1 MLLSPSLFKIRK
13 IDIFKIRKK
22 DIARTFFH
30 IGILIAYWG
39 ALMPWFIWKIEGV
52 YFILSFMFIFMSM
65 LISRTLESPL
75 FTRKDY
81 HIPMMSYLI
90 LVVMMRIVNGNNI
103 NSYIS
108 LVFYSLIFLSL
119 FSASI
124 TELKKLMKFLCKVM
138 AILLAV
144 SLFFF
149 VLYIL
154 GFPLPNSPIAH
165 EELMYSYTNYYF
177 FLIDDRS
184 FFVLIP
190 RFHSVFMEPG
200 HLGTAGTFLLL
211 TQLGNW
217 KKWYNVILLVST
229 ILTFSLA
236 AFVLLVMVM
245 FANAWIRRKKIL
257 SKLLFLAGFLAIVTV
272 SAIFYNDGDNL
283 LNTLII
289 ERLEVNDGKLAG
301 DNRVTD
307 TFEAA
312 FNDFLQTDDILFG
325 REYEFAEFGWGNAG
339 YRVYI
344 YDYGLVVLVLTILF
358 YILAVSSSRERR
370 AIISMFVIAVAS
382 FWVRATPLSFYYFIP
397 LYAFAY
403 IGHQH
408 IKQPTADTLSH
419 DTE

>member
-1 MLLSPSLFKIRK
+1 MILTPSIFKIRK

-22 DIARTFFH
+22 DIARMCFH

-39 ALMPWFIWKIEGV
+39 ALMPWFVWKIEGV

-65 LISRTLESPL
+65 LISRTLKSPL
-75 FTRKDY
+75 FTRKDFQV
-81 HIPMMSYLI
+81 PMISYLI
-90 LVVMMRIVNGNNI
+90 LVIMMRVVNGNNI

-119 FSASI
+119 FTASI

-149 VLYIL
+149 LLYVL

-177 FLIDDRS
+177 FLIDDRV

-200 HLGTAGTFLLL
+200 HLGTAGAFLLL

-217 KKWYNVILLVST
+217 KKWYNAIILLST

-236 AFVLLVMVM
+236 AFVLLVIVL
-245 FANAWIRRKKIL
+245 FVNAWIKGKRIL
-257 SKLLFLAGFLAIVTV
+257 PKLLCLIGFIVIV
-272 SAIFYNDGDNL
+272 SIGAIFYNDGDNL

-289 ERLEVNDGKLAG
+289 ERLEIDDGKLVG

-325 REYEFAEFGWGNAG
+325 REYELAEFGWGNAG

-344 YDYGLVVLVLTILF
+344 YDYGFVVLVLTILF
-358 YILAVSSSRERR
+358 YILAVWSSMERR
-370 AIISMFVIAVAS
+370 AVISMFVIAVAS

-397 LYAFAY
+397 LYSFAY
-403 IGHQH
+403 IGHQQK
-408 IKQPTADTLSH
+408 IQSSTATLSY
-419 DTE
+419 DTK

>member
-1 MLLSPSLFKIRK
+1 MILTPSIFKIRK

-22 DIARTFFH
+22 DIARMCFH

-39 ALMPWFIWKIEGV
+39 ALMPWFVWKIEGV

-65 LISRTLESPL
+65 LISRTLKSPL
-75 FTRKDY
+75 FTRKDFQV
-81 HIPMMSYLI
+81 PMISYLI
-90 LVVMMRIVNGNNI
+90 LVIMMRVVNGNNI

-119 FSASI
+119 FTASI

-149 VLYIL
+149 LLYIL

-177 FLIDDRS
+177 FLIDDRV

-217 KKWYNVILLVST
+217 KKWYNAIILLST

-236 AFVLLVMVM
+236 AFVLLVIVL
-245 FANAWIRRKKIL
+245 FVNAWIKGKRIL
-257 SKLLFLAGFLAIVTV
+257 PKLLCLIGFIVIV
-272 SAIFYNDGDNL
+272 SIGAIFYNDGDNL

-289 ERLEVNDGKLAG
+289 ERLEIDDGKLVG

-325 REYEFAEFGWGNAG
+325 REYELAEFGWGNAG

-344 YDYGLVVLVLTILF
+344 YDYGFVVLVLTILF
-358 YILAVSSSRERR
+358 YILAVWSSMERR
-370 AIISMFVIAVAS
+370 AVISMFVIAVAS

-397 LYAFAY
+397 LYSFAY
-403 IGHQH
+403 IGHQQK
-408 IKQPTADTLSH
+408 IQS
-419 DTE
+419 

>member
-1 MLLSPSLFKIRK
+1 MILTPSIFKIHK
-13 IDIFKIRKK
+13 IDILRLRKK

-30 IGILIAYWG
+30 IGVLIAYWG
-39 ALMPWFIWKIEGV
+39 ALMPWFVWKIENV
-52 YFILSFMFIFMSM
+52 YFIFSFFFILMSM
-65 LISRTLESPL
+65 LISRTLQSPL
-75 FTRKDY
+75 FTRKDSR
-81 HIPMMSYLI
+81 IPMISYLI
-90 LVVMMRIVNGNNI
+90 LVIMMRIVNGNNV

-119 FSASI
+119 FTASI
-124 TELKKLMKFLCKVM
+124 PELKKLMKFLCKVM
-138 AILLAV
+138 GILLAV

-149 VLYIL
+149 ILYVF
-154 GFPLPNSPIAH
+154 GFPLPNTPIAH

-177 FLIDDRS
+177 FLIDDRA
-184 FFVLIP
+184 FLVFLP

-217 KKWYNVILLVST
+217 KKWYNAIILVST

-245 FANAWIRRKKIL
+245 FVNAWVKGKRIL
-257 SKLLFLAGFLAIVTV
+257 PKLLCLVGFLIIVTIG
-272 SAIFYNDGDNL
+272 ARLYNDGDNL

-289 ERLEVNDGKLAG
+289 ERLEIDDGKLAG

-312 FNDFLQTDDILFG
+312 YNDFLQTDDILFG
-325 REYEFAEFGWGNAG
+325 REYELAEFGWGNAG

-344 YDYGLVVLVLTILF
+344 YDYGLVVLALTILF
-358 YILAVSSSRERR
+358 YILAVSSSKERR

>member
-312 FNDFLQTDDILFG
+312 YNDFLQTDDILFG
-325 REYEFAEFGWGNAG
+325 REYELAEFGWGNAG

-344 YDYGLVVLVLTILF
+344 YDYGLVVLALTILF
-358 YILAVSSSRERR
+358 YILAVSSSKERR

>member
-1 MLLSPSLFKIRK
+1 MC
-13 IDIFKIRKK
+13 
-22 DIARTFFH
+22 FH

-39 ALMPWFIWKIEGV
+39 ALMPWFVWKIEGV

-65 LISRTLESPL
+65 LISRTLKSPL
-75 FTRKDY
+75 FTRKDFQV
-81 HIPMMSYLI
+81 PMISYLI
-90 LVVMMRIVNGNNI
+90 LVIMMRVVNGNNI

-119 FSASI
+119 FTASI

-149 VLYIL
+149 LLYIL

-177 FLIDDRS
+177 FLIDDRV

-217 KKWYNVILLVST
+217 KKWYNAIILLST

-236 AFVLLVMVM
+236 AFVLLVIVL
-245 FANAWIRRKKIL
+245 FVNAWIKGKRIL
-257 SKLLFLAGFLAIVTV
+257 PKLLCLIGFIVIV
-272 SAIFYNDGDNL
+272 SIGAIFYNDGDNL

-289 ERLEVNDGKLAG
+289 ERLEIDDGKLVG

-325 REYEFAEFGWGNAG
+325 REYELAEFGWGNAG

-344 YDYGLVVLVLTILF
+344 YDYGFVVLVLTILF
-358 YILAVSSSRERR
+358 YILAVWSSMERR
-370 AIISMFVIAVAS
+370 AVISMFVIAVAS

-397 LYAFAY
+397 LYSFAY
-403 IGHQH
+403 IGHQQK
-408 IKQPTADTLSH
+408 IQSSTATLSY
-419 DTE
+419 DTK

>member
-1 MLLSPSLFKIRK
+1 MILTPSIFKIRK

-22 DIARTFFH
+22 DIARMCFH

-39 ALMPWFIWKIEGV
+39 ALMPWFVWKIEGV

-65 LISRTLESPL
+65 LISRTLKSPL
-75 FTRKDY
+75 FTRKDFQV
-81 HIPMMSYLI
+81 PMISYLI
-90 LVVMMRIVNGNNI
+90 LVIMMRVVNGNNI

-119 FSASI
+119 FTASI

-149 VLYIL
+149 LLYIL

-177 FLIDDRS
+177 FLIDDRV

-217 KKWYNVILLVST
+217 KKWYNAIILLST

-236 AFVLLVMVM
+236 AFVLLVIVL
-245 FANAWIRRKKIL
+245 FVNAWIKGKRIL
-257 SKLLFLAGFLAIVTV
+257 PKLLCLIGFIVIV
-272 SAIFYNDGDNL
+272 SIGAIFYNDGDNL

-289 ERLEVNDGKLAG
+289 ERLEIDDGKLVG

-325 REYEFAEFGWGNAG
+325 REYELAEFGWGNAG

-344 YDYGLVVLVLTILF
+344 YDYGFVVLVLTILF
-358 YILAVSSSRERR
+358 YILAVWSSMERR
-370 AIISMFVIAVAS
+370 AVISMFVIAVAS

-397 LYAFAY
+397 LYSFAY
-403 IGHQH
+403 IGHQQK
-408 IKQPTADTLSH
+408 IQSSTATLSY
-419 DTE
+419 DTK

>member
-325 REYEFAEFGWGNAG
+325 REYELAEFGWGNAG

-408 IKQPTADTLSH
+408 IKQPTVDTLSH

>member
-257 SKLLFLAGFLAIVTV
+257 SKLLFLAGFLAFVTV

-301 DNRVTD
+301 DNRVTN

-325 REYEFAEFGWGNAG
+325 REYELAEFGWGNAG

>member
-325 REYEFAEFGWGNAG
+325 REYELAEFGWGNAG

>member
-325 REYEFAEFGWGNAG
+325 REYELAEFGWGNAG

-370 AIISMFVIAVAS
+370 VIISMFVIAVAS

>member
-301 DNRVTD
+301 DNRVTN

-325 REYEFAEFGWGNAG
+325 REYELAEFGWGNAG

-344 YDYGLVVLVLTILF
+344 YDYGLVVLVLTIMF
-358 YILAVSSSRERR
+358 YILAVSSSKERR

>member
-325 REYEFAEFGWGNAG
+325 REYELAEFGWGNAG

-344 YDYGLVVLVLTILF
+344 YDYGLVVLALTILF
-358 YILAVSSSRERR
+358 YILAVSSSKERR

>member
-325 REYEFAEFGWGNAG
+325 REYELAEFGWGNAG

-358 YILAVSSSRERR
+358 YILAVSSSKERR

>member
-1 MLLSPSLFKIRK
+1 MILTPSIFKIRK
-13 IDIFKIRKK
+13 IDILKIRKK
-22 DIARTFFH
+22 DIARMCFH

-39 ALMPWFIWKIEGV
+39 ALMPWFVWKIEGV

-65 LISRTLESPL
+65 LISRTLKSPL
-75 FTRKDY
+75 FTRKDFLV
-81 HIPMMSYLI
+81 PMISYLI
-90 LVVMMRIVNGNNI
+90 LVIMMRVVNGNNI

-119 FSASI
+119 FTASI

-149 VLYIL
+149 LLYIL

-177 FLIDDRS
+177 FLIDDRV

-217 KKWYNVILLVST
+217 KKWYNAIILLST

-236 AFVLLVMVM
+236 AFVLLVIVL
-245 FANAWIRRKKIL
+245 FVNAWIKGKRIL
-257 SKLLFLAGFLAIVTV
+257 PKLLCLIGFIVIV
-272 SAIFYNDGDNL
+272 SIGAIFYNDGDNL

-289 ERLEVNDGKLAG
+289 ERLEIDDGKLVG

-325 REYEFAEFGWGNAG
+325 REYELAEFGWGNAG

-344 YDYGLVVLVLTILF
+344 YDYGFVVLVLTILF
-358 YILAVSSSRERR
+358 YILAVWSSMERR
-370 AIISMFVIAVAS
+370 AVISMFVIAVAS

-397 LYAFAY
+397 LYSFAY
-403 IGHQH
+403 IGHQQK
-408 IKQPTADTLSH
+408 IQSSTATLSY
-419 DTE
+419 DTK

>member
-301 DNRVTD
+301 DNRVTN

-325 REYEFAEFGWGNAG
+325 REYELAEFGWGNAG

>member
-301 DNRVTD
+301 DNRVTN